1 MNSGTS
7 HIISAFKWKTTI
19 DDRKHAPELQNRIST
34 WSNTRMLGEIEDV
47 LNTLCPSEQTWRIQ
61 SLELDFGEIDF
72 ENFEHDSTI
81 KLRVLLREQL
91 VNLILRAPQGGKNLE
106 VIDKATSNEDI
117 LVRFFLEGI
126 TPWNYSNSE
135 GSVNQ
140 LLTDQ
145 LKQNQQ
151 QIMIR
156 LRAAGMSHERV
167 RRRMAWQMNEPNMR
181 KFIEGLEPTNHSQ
194 IERFSEEL
202 IAIQKD
208 ETIVQSNI
216 ADFSKNVWFW
226 ILNHLLAKKST
237 IFNQVSFMKST
248 IQQMANH
255 YNIGY
260 HELIN
265 LIERTITKVSSKSRV
280 DLDFLKILQLITKEG
295 KGANNTTAKIE
306 ENPDLIWNRFSTLL
320 ARTAS
325 KKSVS
330 EITELNGLIHVLST
344 LNTKRFKGIISE
356 VFRSKNDLQKVLNG
370 INESSILTIVN
381 VLKPE
386 NSKQLSE
393 TISFLHSLL
402 QSSSIQIKRNRLW
415 FIALKYLLNNQ
426 KEAFNS
432 KECLVFFLTEIS
444 TRTHTSVEKILEEI
458 TDLHIPSA
466 SKNLRTLEIYSE
478 LIHIYNSKITLKN
491 PSSQKHHF
499 ETMLKEMNEELGLPI
514 TNKKR
519 IEWLRN
525 SLERY
530 IKVNPS
536 HALKTLRLY
545 KNKRALRAILHDL
558 LNDTLTQLLVTNAP
572 KNISGILVAT
582 REVLITLSAD
592 DQVGKLASAFSK
604 DFMRLSL
611 KALIYHPKMG
621 ASELVEQI
629 LKEFS
634 SKHGSSNSSE
644 DFNLFITAFFEKKT
658 INALGISEQR
668 ARSIKKEV
676 LRYAVIPTD
685 EKLKILLASPSM
697 QEHVGSLLTLYSA
710 KGSYP
715 DISGF
720 EKRERLELLNY
731 LVTGGEKLME
741 DLVKEYTILLAKH
754 SLRQSQK
761 EIRVHLEQLYWKT
774 IADYSSHH
782 GKSEILRG
790 LFKDHVFAYYQISKE
805 PILASSLIHLPHSG
819 IQLSREKLL
828 AYIEKGFKQ
837 EMESIQHDGTSYS
850 LDVLFQSGISAS
862 PVEVRKL
869 LAKVPITQN
878 QIDFLEA
885 HFSFDEFSLQ
895 ITNDL
900 PGMVHDTLKI
910 IRLLNKLSISVGLT
924 RISKKLQEDSWVT
937 LWKIISVKTWT
948 VSHVRTFVKQWLT
961 EILKNAEVN
970 SSLVLTEMKAMN
982 IHLNSDLL
990 KLMSEFIPSM
1000 AELPQTDSNTK
1011 AISLLQKCHQTGR
1024 LEELSYALMYG
1035 NKIPNWLNDTGHL
1048 KVSELLHELLS
1059 QYPLYFLNILK
1070 EKVIPESQ
1078 ITRLSK
1084 EISFEKLCLSIGS
1097 IHKSK
1102 QALLANIS
1110 QLYSVLGHLSFT
1122 GVTSKEVQEVLFRK
1136 VLKAWSSS
1144 NWKIL
1149 STEAIWN
1156 ELIWELY
1163 IKRGLSN
1170 VNFIND
1176 LEKSE
1181 IQFPPALQLS
1191 LDRLIEQS
1199 KPVPKVNPLP
1209 LDLNNV
1215 ESESIKE
1222 KIKTMSK
1229 EGITVKNA
1237 GLVLMNNYLTML
1249 LDRLE
1254 ITQNGKFASDEKQH
1268 QAIHYLQYVVTGLS
1282 HTEESLLPLNKV
1294 LCGVPLSEPIADG
1307 IDISDQDETLVDGLI
1322 KAVIGHW
1329 PAIGDSSINGFRG
1342 NWLVRDG
1349 LLMEQE
1355 DRWEL
1360 TVEKRPYDVL
1370 INQSPFSFSII
1381 RFPWME
1387 KPLHI
1392 TWPY

>member
-72 ENFEHDSTI
+72 ENFEHDSAI
-81 KLRVLLREQL
+81 KLRALLREQL
-91 VNLILRAPQGGKNLE
+91 VNLILRTPQGGKNLE

-126 TPWNYSNSE
+126 TPWSYSNSE

-145 LKQNQQ
+145 LKHNQQ
-151 QIMIR
+151 QIIIR

-167 RRRMAWQMNEPNMR
+167 RRRMAWQMNELNMR
-181 KFIEGLEPTNHSQ
+181 QFIKGLEPTNHSQ
-194 IERFSEEL
+194 IEHFSQEL
-202 IAIQKD
+202 ITIQKN

-216 ADFSKNVWFW
+216 ADFGKNVWFW
-226 ILNHLLAKKST
+226 ILNHLLAEKGT

-260 HELIN
+260 LELMD
-265 LIERTITKVSSKSRV
+265 LIKRTIDKVRSKFHV
-280 DLDFLKILQLITKEG
+280 DLDFLKILQLITNEG
-295 KGANNTTAKIE
+295 KGANNNTARIE
-306 ENPDLIWNRFSTLL
+306 ENNEILWDRFSTLL
-320 ARTAS
+320 AHSVS

-330 EITELNGLIHVLST
+330 ETNELNQLIHGLST
-344 LNTKRFKGIISE
+344 INTKRFKGILTE
-356 VFRSKNDLQKVLNG
+356 VFRSKNDLQKALGG
-370 INESSILTIVN
+370 INESSFITIVSVMN
-381 VLKPE
+381 PDS
-386 NSKQLSE
+386 SKQLHE
-393 TISFLHSLL
+393 TITFLHSLL
-402 QSSSIQIKRNRLW
+402 QSSSIQIKRNALW
-415 FIALKYLLNNQ
+415 QIALAFILNSQ
-426 KEAFNS
+426 KGPFNT
-432 KECLVFFLTEIS
+432 KECLIFFLTEIS
-444 TRTHTSVEKILEEI
+444 KHQHTGLGRILEEI
-458 TDLHIPSA
+458 IGVSIPSA
-466 SKNLRTLEIYSE
+466 AKNVRTLQIYSE
-478 LIHIYNSKITLKN
+478 LNHVYNSTITMKN
-491 PSSQKHHF
+491 PSLQKRHF
-499 ETMLKEMNEELGLPI
+499 EMMIKEMDEELGLPVA
-514 TNKKR
+514 NKKR

-530 IKVNPS
+530 IKANPS
-536 HALKTLRLY
+536 HALKILRLY
-545 KNKRALRAILHDL
+545 KDKRGLHAILSDI
-558 LNDTLTQLLVTNAP
+558 LNDTLISLLVKNASED
-572 KNISGILVAT
+572 ISKTLLAT
-582 REVLITLSAD
+582 RNVLIALCTD
-592 DQVGKLASAFSK
+592 KQVGKLASAFSK

-611 KALIYHPKMG
+611 KAIVHHPKMD
-621 ASELVEQI
+621 AFELVEQI

-634 SKHGSSNSSE
+634 SEHSNLSSKNI
-644 DFNLFITAFFEKKT
+644 NLFMLAFFEKKG

-668 ARSIKKEV
+668 AKKLQKEV
-676 LRYAVIPTD
+676 LRYAGIPTH

-697 QEHVGSLLTLYSA
+697 QEQVASILTLHLA
-710 KGSYP
+710 IGSY
-715 DISGF
+715 SKFFGF
-720 EKRERLELLNY
+720 EKREQHELLNY
-731 LVTGGEKLME
+731 LVTDGRKLME

-754 SLRQSQK
+754 SLKQSQK
-761 EIRVHLEQLYWKT
+761 EIKVQLEQLYWTT
-774 IADYSSHH
+774 IADYRTHH
-782 GKSEILRG
+782 GKAEVLQL
-790 LFKDHVFAYYQISKE
+790 LFKDHVFAHYGVSKE
-805 PILASSLIHLPHSG
+805 PILASSLVLLQDSG
-819 IQLSREKLL
+819 IQISKEDLL
-828 AYIEKGFKQ
+828 TSIEKGFKQ
-837 EMESIQHDGTSYS
+837 KTKSIQHDGANYS
-850 LDVLFQSGISAS
+850 LDVIFQLGISAD

-869 LAKVPITQN
+869 LAKIPITQN
-878 QIDFLEA
+878 RIDFLDT
-885 HFSFDEFSLQ
+885 HFSFEEFSVQ

-900 PGMVHDTLKI
+900 PGIVHDTLKI
-910 IRLLNKLSISVGLT
+910 MRLLNKLSNSVGLT
-924 RISKKLQEDSWVT
+924 GISKKLQTDSWIT
-937 LWKIISVKTWT
+937 LWKIITVKTWNE
-948 VSHVRTFVKQWLT
+948 SHVRTYVKQWLT
-961 EILKNAEVN
+961 EILKNAEVS
-970 SSLVLTEMKAMN
+970 SSLVLTEMKAIN
-982 IHLNSDLL
+982 ISLNADML
-990 KLMSEFIPSM
+990 KLMNEFIPSI
-1000 AELPQTDSNTK
+1000 AELTQTDANTK
-1011 AISLLQKCHQTGR
+1011 AISLLQKCHQAGQ
-1024 LEELSYALMYG
+1024 LEEFSYALIHG
-1035 NKIPNWLNDTGHL
+1035 NKIPNWLNDTGDL
-1048 KVSELLHELLS
+1048 KVCDLLHELLAH
-1059 QYPLYFLNILK
+1059 YPIYFLNILK

-1078 ITRLSK
+1078 ITILST
-1084 EISFEKLCLSIGS
+1084 EIPFEKLCLSIGS

-1149 STEAIWN
+1149 SPEAIWN

-1163 IKRGLSN
+1163 VKRGLPSKK
-1170 VNFIND
+1170 FIND

-1209 LDLNNV
+1209 LDLNYV

-1229 EGITVKNA
+1229 EGIAVKNA

-1254 ITQNGKFASDEKQH
+1254 ITQNGKFVSDEEQH

-1282 HTEESLLPLNKV
+1282 RTEESLLPLNKV

-1307 IDISDQDETLVDGLI
+1307 IDISDQDKTLVDGLI
-1322 KAVIGHW
+1322 KAAIGHW

-1349 LLMEQE
+1349 LLIEDE